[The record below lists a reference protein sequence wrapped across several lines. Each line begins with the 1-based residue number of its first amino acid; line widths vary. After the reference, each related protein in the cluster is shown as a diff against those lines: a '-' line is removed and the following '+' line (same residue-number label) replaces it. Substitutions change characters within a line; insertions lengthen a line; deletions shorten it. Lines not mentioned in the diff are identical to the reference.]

1 MQNTLG
7 FSDLLRLIDE
17 RSAAFRAAVAAAP
30 SLDVKVPTC
39 PEWTLADLARH
50 IGDGR
55 RAWAATVA
63 AGPAT
68 AKAAV
73 TDVPMPEQRDELLA
87 WLEDATAELLAALE
101 AAGPDQG
108 CWAWW
113 TGSPHNAAAVAR
125 HQLQQLAVHTY
136 DAQITIG
143 AAEPLPEEIALDGVD
158 EFLQTCVTT
167 TSPWPHEPATI
178 AYHAAEGP
186 SWWLRLDENGART
199 TSQVTPTAE
208 ASATASDLV
217 LFMYGRRDL
226 SELESRGDR
235 RVFER
240 LIAWEPA

>member
-1 MQNTLG
+1 MHNALG

-39 PEWTLADLARH
+39 PEWTLADLAQH

-55 RAWAATVA
+55 RTWAATVA
-63 AGPAT
+63 AGPAN

-73 TDVPMPEQRDELLA
+73 EDVPMPEQRDELLT

-108 CWAWW
+108 CWVWW
-113 TGSPHNAAAVAR
+113 TGSPPNAGAVAR

-143 AAEPLPEEIALDGVD
+143 AAEPLPEDIALDGVD

-178 AYHAAEGP
+178 AYHATEGR
-186 SWWLRLDENGART
+186 SWWLGFDEDGARIVSRT
-199 TSQVTPTAE
+199 TPTAE
-208 ASATASDLV
+208 ATATASDLV

-226 SELESRGDR
+226 GDVESQGDP
-235 RVFER
+235 RVFDR